1 MRVIAA
7 TDGEHVVIF
16 DAGEFNPATQ
26 VLLVVKK
33 RVPESTP
40 EPVDT
45 RQPWEKDRDDVLA
58 KYPDA
63 KAVCARKATSNS
75 YGAWNVVT
83 EECAIAVNC
92 YSEQRAWVYAANGL
106 LDRKNPLPEIY
117 DTGEPEPSADIP
129 LAPVAQIVQKAVDET
144 VPQPVAERT
153 ISRLSKFT
161 DALQAGDLSA
171 YRITVFQM
179 DTDGRV
185 SRDLMT

>member
-33 RVPESTP
+33 RVPEPTP

-63 KAVCARKATSNS
+63 KAVQDERPTPYSHGVWHIS
-75 YGAWNVVT
+75 GVEVT
-83 EECAIAVNC
+83 MLQMH
-92 YSEQRAWVYAANGL
+92 SEPRAWVVTANRL
-106 LDRKNPLPEIY
+106 FNRDNPIPEIY
-117 DTGEPEPSADIP
+117 DAYKPESARDIP

-144 VPQPVAERT
+144 VPQTVAERT

-171 YRITVFQM
+171 YRITLFQM